1 MANLLGKLAVAVVGD
16 INQLKGAFK
25 DVKKETKD
33 LDKEVKKSG
42 LGLKQIAG
50 YATVAG
56 AAVVSSLGAMAIAV
70 SNSADN
76 IDYLAK
82 RTGITREALQALDY
96 AAQQENT
103 SIEALSTG
111 LARLSR
117 NMYDAERGV
126 GTAKIALED
135 LGIALKDSDG
145 NLRSVE
151 DVLFDIADRMQ
162 GMSNETEMSA
172 LAMQVLGRSGADL
185 VPFLRNG
192 GDGIRQLMQ
201 EARDLGY
208 VIKEESVK
216 EMEAF
221 ADELLTVKTGLQGIG
236 RQIASDVVPYFKA
249 FIEAIISVQKW
260 IHQLPEPIRK
270 TFTVSTLLAGAI
282 ALIGGGLTSLIVKIA
297 ATKTALATLNASF
310 TPFLVGGAIVAG
322 IGLLINKFSE
332 LKENA
337 RLAAMEIDKTFSLA
351 DLNAEKQR
359 LEKAIKDAE
368 ERRANLAKE
377 QEEWEKS
384 DKKPRPKAGYGF
396 VGVTMPA
403 QTGDQTEVIS
413 NLDTNLQ
420 GLKTRLEEV
429 TDRIEKLQKGAAGL
443 EEEFVLTDYV
453 EELSKNLANI
463 DKVAKAL
470 GDTSNVAADKASLL
484 KSAIK
489 KMVEEGTNPTQVKLF
504 GKSIIDLYREFDNLA
519 NKTDASVYDVNAAL
533 TTLEKS
539 LAGVDN
545 KAFVLGDEFDTN
557 TEKANLYLN
566 TILDLMANGIDP
578 TTTSLGDLLEKYRQ
592 LRKASD
598 DAAAAAKLEADSKS
612 LLTQAAKETENWRN
626 REKSSLELLAE
637 QLEEQ
642 AKLDE
647 KNRVNLLAMA
657 EAMREL
663 AKEQNAVNEALE
675 QAARSKD
682 LMSQAT
688 AELEAWNNR
697 EKNSLELLAGQ
708 LIAQAA
714 LDEENKDKLLE
725 LAEAIKKLAQE
736 QQQFTNQEKAVNL
749 LADAQRRL
757 ADMTGT
763 ALPEWETFA
772 QELEKA
778 AAADGVLPEVAKQ
791 LQELAASIRA
801 VGQASVETKP
811 TTFTEAWNTG
821 LKSVFSDAKTYLG
834 HVQELAATTAKAMGD
849 TFSSI
854 FYDGVHGKL
863 ESLADYAQAVFDS
876 ISRAWANMMGQ
887 MLAQAAFDYMFP
899 GAGIGF
905 GGGRANGGPVL
916 GGTAY
921 LVGERGPEI
930 FVPRSNG
937 TIVPN
942 ASVEVNLINQ
952 SGQPLNAKQGDV
964 KFDGKRYVVGVLI
977 EAVSDNTGGIRDI
990 LKGGG

>member
-1 MANLLGKLAVAVVGD
+1 M
-16 INQLKGAFK
+16 
-25 DVKKETKD
+25 
-33 LDKEVKKSG
+33 
-42 LGLKQIAG
+42 
-50 YATVAG
+50 
-56 AAVVSSLGAMAIAV
+56 
-70 SNSADN
+70 
-76 IDYLAK
+76 
-82 RTGITREALQALDY
+82 
-96 AAQQENT
+96 
-103 SIEALSTG
+103 
-111 LARLSR
+111 
-117 NMYDAERGV
+117 
-126 GTAKIALED
+126 
-135 LGIALKDSDG
+135 
-145 NLRSVE
+145 
-151 DVLFDIADRMQ
+151 
-162 GMSNETEMSA
+162 
-172 LAMQVLGRSGADL
+172 
-185 VPFLRNG
+185 
-192 GDGIRQLMQ
+192 
-201 EARDLGY
+201 
-208 VIKEESVK
+208 
-216 EMEAF
+216 
-221 ADELLTVKTGLQGIG
+221 
-236 RQIASDVVPYFKA
+236 
-249 FIEAIISVQKW
+249 
-260 IHQLPEPIRK
+260 
-270 TFTVSTLLAGAI
+270 
-282 ALIGGGLTSLIVKIA
+282 LI
-297 ATKTALATLNASF
+297 
-310 TPFLVGGAIVAG
+310 
-322 IGLLINKFSE
+322 
-332 LKENA
+332 
-337 RLAAMEIDKTFSLA
+337 
-351 DLNAEKQR
+351 
-359 LEKAIKDAE
+359 
-368 ERRANLAKE
+368 
-377 QEEWEKS
+377 
-384 DKKPRPKAGYGF
+384 
-396 VGVTMPA
+396 
-403 QTGDQTEVIS
+403 
-413 NLDTNLQ
+413 
-420 GLKTRLEEV
+420 
-429 TDRIEKLQKGAAGL
+429 
-443 EEEFVLTDYV
+443 
-453 EELSKNLANI
+453 
-463 DKVAKAL
+463 
-470 GDTSNVAADKASLL
+470 
-484 KSAIK
+484 
-489 KMVEEGTNPTQVKLF
+489 
-504 GKSIIDLYREFDNLA
+504 
-519 NKTDASVYDVNAAL
+519 
-533 TTLEKS
+533 
-539 LAGVDN
+539 

-714 LDEENKDKLLE
+714 LDEENREQLLA

-849 TFSSI
+849 TFSNI